1 MAEEPVEGKK
11 KKSSLVKNLVLLVFA
26 LVVPAVIG
34 LVVAMKFLLPA
45 LSGES
50 AEHAEPVAHVD
61 DAFPMTMKEVVFDE
75 LTVSV
80 SSDDPNTVP
89 PLLIVKVAFSCA
101 DDITAAKVEEKKPYF
116 AAEIL
121 KYHQGRTRG
130 ELNDP
135 MVQSSILEQI
145 KQQSNIL
152 LKRMDPLIEMKV
164 LRVMHIKFMIA
175 DI

>member
-1 MAEEPVEGKK
+1 MAEEPVEGSK
-11 KKSSLVKNLVLLVFA
+11 KKSSLVINLVLLVVA

-34 LVVAMKFLLPA
+34 LVVAMKFLVPA
-45 LSGES
+45 MSGET
-50 AEHAEPVAHVD
+50 EEAEPVAEVD
-61 DAFPMTMKEVVFDE
+61 DAFPMTMKEVLFDE
-75 LTVSV
+75 TQVSV
-80 SSDDPNTVP
+80 GSDDPDMVP
-89 PLLIVKVAFSCA
+89 PLLIVRVAFSCA
-101 DDITAAKVEEKKPYF
+101 DEATAAKVEEKKPYF
-116 AAEIL
+116 ASEIL
-121 KYHQGRTRG
+121 KYHQGRTRA

-164 LRVMHIKFMIA
+164 LRVMHVKFMIV

>member
-1 MAEEPVEGKK
+1 MAEEPVEEKK
-11 KKSSLVKNLVLLVFA
+11 KKSSLMINLVLLVVA
-26 LVVPAVIG
+26 LVVPAIIG

-45 LSGES
+45 LSGETEES
-50 AEHAEPVAHVD
+50 EPAAVVD
-61 DAFPMTMKEVVFDE
+61 DAFPVTMKEVLFDE
-75 LTVSV
+75 LQVSV
-80 SSDDPNTVP
+80 GSEDPDMVP
-89 PLLIVKVAFSCA
+89 PLLIVRLAFSCA
-101 DDITAAKVEEKKPYF
+101 DEITAAKIEEKKPYF

-121 KYHQGRTRG
+121 KYHQGRTRA

-152 LKRMDPLIEMKV
+152 LKRMDPLVEMKV
-164 LRVMHIKFMIA
+164 LRVMHIKFMIV